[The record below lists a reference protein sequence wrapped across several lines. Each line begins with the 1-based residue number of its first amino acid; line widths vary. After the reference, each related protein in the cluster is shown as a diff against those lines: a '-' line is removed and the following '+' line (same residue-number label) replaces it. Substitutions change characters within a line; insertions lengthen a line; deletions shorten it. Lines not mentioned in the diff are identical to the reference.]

1 MNLYLIDIMF
11 YNKYNFFFRVVSDED
26 ILSLMSGRD
35 MVVSIGV
42 LYYEISVLIKYGIEE
57 LFFNVI
63 RVILIERRVLKFW
76 NF

>member
-1 MNLYLIDIMF
+1 MNLYFILCFII
-11 YNKYNFFFRVVSDED
+11 NNFFFRVVSDED

>member
-1 MNLYLIDIMF
+1 
-11 YNKYNFFFRVVSDED
+11 
-26 ILSLMSGRD
+26 